1 MENLNYALQNDPR
14 AKAWIC
20 SNEPLF
26 TNSQTNQDMFLTT
39 YRFRNAYEDLLSRLQ
54 EGEFIQDERDHTL
67 VQRWFD
73 MSFYPPKS
81 LSLTAWGEGK
91 DAKVRILRAYKD
103 RRWKGNRRRPHEIT
117 LELDNGKLF
126 QINPNKI
133 LGRYWAIV
141 NGFQALKDSTL

>member
-20 SNEPLF
+20 PNTPLF
-26 TNSQTNQDMFLTT
+26 VNSHTHQDMFLTT
-39 YRFRNAYEDLLSRLQ
+39 YRFRNAYEDLLSRLE
-54 EGEFIQDERDHTL
+54 EGQFISDERDWTL
-67 VQRWFD
+67 IQRWFD

-81 LSLTAWGEGK
+81 LSLTAWSEGK
-91 DAKVRILRAYKD
+91 DDRVRILRAYKD

-117 LELDNGKLF
+117 LELDNGKTY

-133 LGRYWAIV
+133 LGRYWTITQ
-141 NGFQALKDSTL
+141 GFQALKDSAL